1 NLARVT
7 SFASAL
13 ENGLDTLVGPSGTNL
28 SGGQKQ
34 RVAIARALL
43 KNAPVIVYDEA
54 TSALDGENER
64 AVMEAAFDNTFQRT
78 VICIAHRLSTIK
90 AADRTLVFDAGQL
103 VDDGTHDQLAK
114 HSEIYRSIF
123 HLETPD
129 PMVESGK
136 KLRQSVLR

>member
-1 NLARVT
+1 M
-7 SFASAL
+7 
-13 ENGLDTLVGPSGTNL
+13 
-28 SGGQKQ
+28 
-34 RVAIARALL
+34 
-43 KNAPVIVYDEA
+43 IVYDEA